1 MKLHLLYPFIALLV
15 FFSFE
20 IEANEIIEYQNEIAV
35 YSDNEINIEPS
46 QILIY
51 RDELGSANIESVR
64 NASLSNYLRL
74 NEMNFFDQD
83 KTHWAFFTLENQTDA
98 PFDFVLEGGR
108 NARETYY
115 IISNDEVQERK
126 TGYFVPI
133 KERDIEQNYLNRINL
148 SLPANSTVGVYVKV
162 ESLDN
167 LPLDFENFKLISKD
181 TWNQSVL
188 QINLFQGIFSGVMII
203 LILLALFF
211 YARTKSRVFLNLTLY
226 ALCNL
231 IYFAN
236 VHGHVEIYFLR
247 SAANAV
253 PPLWLF
259 PFLTSAAYLQFA
271 RDYNESAES
280 FPKWDKLFKN
290 LAITCVILFALFS
303 VYLVLTNDY
312 FIAINTMQIF
322 LLAMVVLGLAFLF
335 HIYQTGNT
343 INKYFV
349 YGSIFLLFSVVI
361 SIVGQFFYITNTIP
375 FFVQFGLIIEI
386 LIFSFGLSYKAKL
399 EYQEHD
405 ITQRSLIIQ
414 LQKND
419 KLKENINNK
428 LREEVA
434 ERTQE
439 IRQKNIELSVAKD
452 EAEKATASKSEFLSV
467 MSHEIR
473 TPLNAIISLSHIMEL
488 DNKDQNITEYIDAL
502 KFSTEN
508 LHSLINDV
516 LDYNKIEANKLK
528 LESIEFSLID
538 TLRNISEIFK
548 YKAKRKGIE
557 LRIEIGEHTPD
568 RLLGDPTRLTQI
580 FNNLLSNAIK
590 FTSEGHVTLKVF
602 LAGVK
607 DDKAIIQFEVI
618 DTGIGIPSDKIET
631 IFNEFE
637 QASNS
642 TTREFG
648 GTGLGLSIT
657 QKLLDLMDSNI
668 EVDKERE
675 EGTKFSFKIPF
686 VINKS
691 FNIFSLGE
699 LHLERNL
706 KDAKVLV
713 VDDND
718 MNRLVLNRLFTIWQ
732 ADFTEASSGQQ
743 ALNYCEKTKFDLIL
757 MDIEMRPM
765 NGFEAVRA
773 IIQDSELNSNTPII
787 AMSAYQT
794 EDFDQGIENSGF
806 RNFVHKPFD
815 PDELYEKIIQHLAQE
830 NVE

>member
-1 MKLHLLYPFIALLV
+1 MK
-15 FFSFE
+15 
-20 IEANEIIEYQNEIAV
+20 
-35 YSDNEINIEPS
+35 IEPS

-51 RDELGSANIESVR
+51 RDEMGSANIESVR
-64 NASLSNYLRL
+64 NASLSNFLL
-74 NEMNFFDQD
+74 LSEINFFDKRKD
-83 KTHWAFFTLENQTDA
+83 HWVYFSLENETESS
-98 PFDFVLEGGR
+98 FDFILTGGR
-108 NARETYY
+108 NAQETYY
-115 IISNDEVQERK
+115 LVIDNHVVEKKS
-126 TGYFVPI
+126 GYFFPI
-133 KERDIEQNYLNRINL
+133 QERDIEQNYVNRVNL
-148 SLPANSTVGVYVKV
+148 SIPPYTVIDVFIKV
-162 ESLDN
+162 ENPDN
-167 LPLDFENFKLISKD
+167 LPFDFKNYKLISKD
-181 TWNQSVL
+181 TWNKSVL
-188 QINLFQGIFSGVMII
+188 QINLFQGIFSGTMII

-211 YARTKSRVFLNLTLY
+211 YGRTKSRIFLNLTFY

-231 IYFAN
+231 IYFTHI
-236 VHGHVEIYFLR
+236 HGHLEIYFLR
-247 SAANAV
+247 STANAI
-253 PPLWLF
+253 PPFWLV
-259 PFLTSAAYLQFA
+259 PFLSAAAYLQLA
-271 RDYNESAES
+271 RDYNETAVN
-280 FPKWDKLFKN
+280 FPQWDKIFKN
-290 LAITCVILFALFS
+290 LSVFCVILFLLSS
-303 VYLVLTNDY
+303 VYLILTNDY
-312 FIAINTMQIF
+312 FITVNVMHVS
-322 LLAMVVLGLAFLF
+322 LLAMVIMGLVFLF
-335 HIYQTGNT
+335 HLNQVGNN

-361 SIVGQFFYITNTIP
+361 SIVGQFFYITNSIP

-386 LIFSFGLSYKAKL
+386 LIFSYGLSYKAKL

-405 ITQRSLIIQ
+405 ITQRSLILQ

-439 IRQKNIELSVAKD
+439 IREKNIELSYAKE
-452 EAEKATASKSEFLSV
+452 EAEKATISKSEFLSV

-473 TPLNAIISLSHIMEL
+473 TPLNAIISLSHIMEM
-488 DNKDQNITEYIDAL
+488 DNTDQNIKEYIEAL

-516 LDYNKIEANKLK
+516 LDYNKIEANKLR

-602 LAGVK
+602 LAGVQ

-657 QKLLDLMDSNI
+657 KKLLDLMDSGI
-668 EVDKERE
+668 EVDKERKK
-675 EGTKFSFKIPF
+675 GTKFSFKIPF

-699 LHLERNL
+699 LHLEKNL

-718 MNRLVLNRLFTIWQ
+718 MNRLVLDRLFTIWQ
-732 ADFTEASSGQQ
+732 ADFTEVSSGQGAISFCQ
-743 ALNYCEKTKFDLIL
+743 KTQFDLIL

-765 NGFEAVRA
+765 NGFATA
-773 IIQDSELNSNTPII
+773 QSIQANCPLNDTTPII

-794 EDFDQGIENSGF
+794 KDFDQGIQKSGF
-806 RNFVHKPFD
+806 KNFVHKPFD
-815 PDELYEKIIQHLAQE
+815 PDELYEKIIQHLTQE
-830 NVE
+830 NAE